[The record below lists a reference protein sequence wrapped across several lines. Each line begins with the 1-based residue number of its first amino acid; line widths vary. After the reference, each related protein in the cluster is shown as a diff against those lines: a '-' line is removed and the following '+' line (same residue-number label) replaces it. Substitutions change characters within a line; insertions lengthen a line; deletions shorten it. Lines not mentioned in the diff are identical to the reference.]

1 MHFYFFLSHFILQYL
16 ILVYFRFFAF
26 LFLLLSILNLLRYK
40 YRLNIN
46 HAYLLSRHLLYCADH
61 RMYNRICV
69 IFEGAC
75 VCACLPRF
83 FLAQVNGLCDD
94 LISPQS
100 TDAFYFLAPI
110 V

>member
-61 RMYNRICV
+61 RMYNRLLCNSLKVHVCV
-69 IFEGAC
+69 R
-75 VCACLPRF
+75 VYL
-83 FLAQVNGLCDD
+83 V
-94 LISPQS
+94 
-100 TDAFYFLAPI
+100 AF
-110 V
+110 